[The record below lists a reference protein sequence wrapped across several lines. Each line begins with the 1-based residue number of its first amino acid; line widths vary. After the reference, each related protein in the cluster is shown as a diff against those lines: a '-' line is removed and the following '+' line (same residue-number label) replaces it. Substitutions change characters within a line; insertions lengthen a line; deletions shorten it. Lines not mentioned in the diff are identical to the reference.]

1 MVVVIQSEAKN
12 LEDIAQPYQ
21 WMHPRS
27 FTALRSVLDDTTEEK
42 KTLTNHKS

>member
-21 WMHPRS
+21 WMHPRFFGQS
-27 FTALRSVLDDTTEEK
+27 PQQLVFVA
-42 KTLTNHKS
+42 TLL